1 MCQTRMPLWPHCLY
15 KKINAQPTGVQNTA
29 YRLHSFTKPQ
39 RIHPLALAHFS
50 CIKMSLAA
58 ANLANALPPGTPLD
72 SPLDTSL
79 TLWARLEDARGRE
92 DSEKLTIAL
101 EMFSYMCGKAKPELK
116 PKDLVTKLKDA
127 ASRLGLS
134 RDLKEDFTEVY
145 RHKENGA
152 EEEYYARR
160 DLSCLLREAA
170 ARFLRWAHCLD
181 KIEKE
186 LETAIQAIVKTLKK
200 APRPQIQV
208 ACGTGTRDQ
217 IDKSMET
224 GNTKCPVE
232 YVWNQNYNA
241 LCAYA
246 RRTGEANP
254 PYNHKETVTVEH
266 GKTKELE
273 LGVWCYRLRGRRAQ
287 LSQEQRE
294 KLEKIGVRLDEL
306 VVCEP
311 SEEKRKHLGPLQ
323 SNPLIRKRV
332 CVRRDAMVRWGDTQR
347 RKYGNIKVKNCATG
361 TRYLAKI
368 MKNKV
373 VYRKTFADRDAAEH
387 WLTEV
392 GEGRLVPVVVRSPMP
407 MYFTPNEEEEESS
420 EEEEESSEA
429 GPKRRK
435 YGHCEEKKTAKGTQY
450 RAKIIGDK
458 VGYRKTF
465 DDKDA
470 AAHERKSA
478 FRLCNQ

>member
-1 MCQTRMPLWPHCLY
+1 MVTVEHG
-15 KKINAQPTGVQNTA
+15 K
-29 YRLHSFTKPQ
+29 TKE
-39 RIHPLALAHFS
+39 L
-50 CIKMSLAA
+50 
-58 ANLANALPPGTPLD
+58 NLGRWCGHIRSRKAKLRQDRREKLD
-72 SPLDTSL
+72 SIKFVWNENDYFWNQSYKALCAY
-79 TLWARLEDARGRE
+79 ARRTGEAN
-92 DSEKLTIAL
+92 
-101 EMFSYMCGKAKPELK
+101 P
-116 PKDLVTKLKDA
+116 PQ
-127 ASRLGLS
+127 
-134 RDLKEDFTEVY
+134 
-145 RHKENGA
+145 RHKETVTVEHG
-152 EEEYYARR
+152 
-160 DLSCLLREAA
+160 
-170 ARFLRWAHCLD
+170 
-181 KIEKE
+181 KTKE
-186 LETAIQAIVKTLKK
+186 LNFGAWCFWQRTRKTPLSQERREKLNGIK
-200 APRPQIQV
+200 FV
-208 ACGTGTRDQ
+208 WD
-217 IDKSMET
+217 
-224 GNTKCPVE
+224 PVE
-232 YVWNQNYNA
+232 YDWNQNYNA
-241 LCAYA
+241 LCEYT

-450 RAKIIGDK
+450 RAKIIGD
-458 VGYRKTF
+458 
-465 DDKDA
+465 
-470 AAHERKSA
+470 
-478 FRLCNQ
+478 